1 MKKLRL
7 ITASV
12 KLSFAVACL
21 LATSF
26 GSLSAQTSQV
36 MYYMNL
42 PQNHLLNPAL
52 RPSNRVYVGLPGISG
67 TAIRMNNNFV
77 NFDDIIMRGGPQDSL
92 ITFLHPGYNA
102 DKFLAKI
109 KDKNS
114 VEPEGMVQLFGLG
127 FTAGKSYIFLDIN
140 ERVAGN
146 FVIPGD
152 LFRLALKGNSG
163 FVGNSIDLS
172 SLRGE
177 MKAYHEV
184 GFGFSRNYTERLR
197 IGIKAK
203 ALFGIVAAGIDNNK
217 LAINVDGDYAHT
229 LNADMTYNF
238 SFPHTIGNQ
247 QNAFL
252 PDIKFN
258 DFEPGN
264 ILETGNMGFGLDL
277 GATYDLGKRIMLSA
291 ALTDIGFIKWKKNVS
306 NMTVKGQYTFNGLDL
321 TEVLNGSQS
330 IDEAG
335 QAIVDSLDS
344 HFKSVNTENPFTTFL
359 PYGFTAGASLRL
371 TKSIGIGVLSY
382 SRFIGTQ
389 VKQTLTFSA
398 NINLG
403 NALSTTLTYTAANHR
418 YDNIGAGLSFRLGW
432 MQIYAATDRIPIVW
446 NKLVVDNGKG
456 SIYLPSSWN
465 SADIRIGMN
474 FVFGNRAKKV
484 KAPVVE
490 TPAEEGVVEEK

>member
-1 MKKLRL
+1 MKKTT
-7 ITASV
+7 IIAASV

-52 RPSNRVYVGLPGISG
+52 RPSNRVYIGLPGISG

-77 NFDDIIMRGGPQDSL
+77 NFSDVIMKGGPQDSL
-92 ITFLHPGYNA
+92 ITFLHPGYNV
-102 DKFLAKI
+102 DKFLDKI
-109 KDKNS
+109 KDRNS
-114 VEPEGMVQLFGLG
+114 IEPEGMIQLLGLG

-140 ERVAGN
+140 ERVSGN

-152 LFRLALKGNSG
+152 LFRLALKGNSD

-172 SLRGE
+172 SLRGD

-197 IGIKAK
+197 IGVRAK

-217 LAINVDGDYAHT
+217 LAINVDGDFAHT
-229 LNADMTYNF
+229 LVADMTYNF
-238 SFPHTIGNQ
+238 SLPHTVGNDH
-247 QNAFL
+247 NAFF
-252 PDIKFN
+252 PDIQTN
-258 DFEPGN
+258 DLELKN

-277 GATYDLGKRIMLSA
+277 GATYSLGKRIMLSA
-291 ALTDIGFIKWKKNVS
+291 ALTDIGFIKWKTNIS
-306 NMTVKGQYTFNGLDL
+306 NQAIKGQYTFNGLDL
-321 TEVLNGSQS
+321 TEVLNGNKSM
-330 IDEAG
+330 DEAG
-335 QAIVDSLDS
+335 QAIIDSLDS
-344 HFKSVNTENPFTTFL
+344 HFNAVNTANPFTTYL
-359 PYGFTAGASLRL
+359 PYGFTAGASFNL
-371 TKSIGIGVLSY
+371 TKNIGLGVLSY

-389 VKQTLTFSA
+389 VKQTLTLSA

-403 NALSTTLTYTAANHR
+403 NALSTTVSYTAANHR

-446 NKLVVDNGKG
+446 NKLVVDNGKNT
-456 SIYLPSSWN
+456 IMLPASWN
-465 SADIRIGMN
+465 CADFRIGMN
-474 FVFGNRAKKV
+474 FVFGNRPRKE

-490 TPAEEGVVEEK
+490 SNVEQAPAEEK